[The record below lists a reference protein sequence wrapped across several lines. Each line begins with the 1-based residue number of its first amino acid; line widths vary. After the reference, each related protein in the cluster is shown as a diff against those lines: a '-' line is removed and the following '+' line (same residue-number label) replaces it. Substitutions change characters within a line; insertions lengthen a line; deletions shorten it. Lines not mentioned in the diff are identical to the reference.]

1 MLNIPILRLQAVR
14 KSPPVTGTA
23 ASIQRNS
30 KMEARGEERAR
41 HSTRLL
47 VCSRKGRTGQNFQF
61 DSVAMTVRVGRKHA
75 PCVFGVMRVEPRRQ
89 PKCLLT
95 DFLRCI
101 IDSAKVDSVGPRFH
115 FRCNRS
121 RSGSIRLNAFAIR
134 STICGSSVNAIVGA
148 SPRAKPVVFGP
159 GTLWRTWGTRP
170 IPSDFCY
177 DTDSSGT
184 GPSPHLNPGLTRISC
199 TLL

>member
-47 VCSRKGRTGQNFQF
+47 VCSRKGHTGQNFQF

-148 SPRAKPVVFGP
+148 SPRAKPRRFRPRYALANLGHPSYPFG
-159 GTLWRTWGTRP
+159 
-170 IPSDFCY
+170 
-177 DTDSSGT
+177 
-184 GPSPHLNPGLTRISC
+184 
-199 TLL
+199 LLL